1 MEACCEFWHTF
12 TLVSIVI
19 NFLKINHSWILLYE
33 KWKNVRC
40 IIYKLKHLT
49 NSFLKNQKIYITN
62 ISNTIQFSNMN
73 KYPNMQGL
81 LLLYK
86 QHCHNSITNTMLTT
100 MFFMFTTLLK
110 MMALAK
116 LLFQKIL
123 MLTID
128 ISWSR
133 KHQDY
138 LLQQVFKWCKREMGV
153 STKLDHNFF
162 IHNFFWN
169 MPKRL
174 ALNKYLGLGCHS
186 MWAFI

>member
-1 MEACCEFWHTF
+1 MEACCEFWQTF

-19 NFLKINHSWILLYE
+19 NFLKINQSWILIYE

-40 IIYKLKHLT
+40 IIYKLEHLINT
-49 NSFLKNQKIYITN
+49 FFKNQKIYITN

-73 KYPNMQGL
+73 KYPNLQGL
-81 LLLYK
+81 LLQYK
-86 QHCHNSITNTMLTT
+86 QHFHNSITTTMLTT

-110 MMALAK
+110 MMELVK
-116 LLFQKIL
+116 LLFQKTFL

-133 KHQDY
+133 IHQDY
-138 LLQQVFKWCKREMGV
+138 FVQQVFKWCQGEMGV
-153 STKLDHNFF
+153 STKLDHNFS
-162 IHNFFWN
+162 HNFYWN

-174 ALNKYLGLGCHS
+174 ALKKYLD
-186 MWAFI
+186 